1 MGLVFNTN
9 WFLMTQAIDMHGLKL
24 FARPKKTVG
33 SFPSTPG
40 FLEVAHCQQLLV
52 SLFKNLL
59 KVLTSLNVSYFS

>member
-1 MGLVFNTN
+1 
-9 WFLMTQAIDMHGLKL
+9 MTQAIDMHGLKL

-40 FLEVAHCQQLLV
+40 FLEITHCQQLLV

-59 KVLTSLNVSYFS
+59 SAHKPECELFFLKHK